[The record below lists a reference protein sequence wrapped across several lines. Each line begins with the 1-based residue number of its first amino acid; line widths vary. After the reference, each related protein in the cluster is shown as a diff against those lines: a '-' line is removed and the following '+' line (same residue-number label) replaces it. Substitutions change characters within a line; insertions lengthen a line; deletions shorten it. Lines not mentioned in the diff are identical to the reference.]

1 VSRYFTIGGIRHV
14 LLIAIAVGA
23 FALIIA
29 SPAKDR
35 IGNLSIVSDEDPC
48 SRPMTGSEVSE
59 PKDLRS
65 INGVLDVD
73 LTIRNSLAS
82 DGSMRYCYVTRD
94 GSQSPTLR
102 VSPGDLLILHLTN
115 NLVES
120 TTENA
125 QKSLAGDFLSGP
137 ICTTKKRSADPC
149 SSGAMTGLSTNLHFH
164 GLTVPPVCHQDDVIN
179 TSIQPS
185 DAPFEYRFRIPDDE
199 APGLYW
205 YHPHVHGFS
214 SAQVQGG
221 ASGALIVEGLERANP
236 VTAGLPERVFVIR
249 DQKVTTPDVQ
259 PTGPAIALPRVRLDR
274 DGDVANN
281 GTGGGLPA
289 RDLSINFV
297 PVPYP
302 NYPPASIVTKPNER
316 QLWRV
321 LNASAITYIDLQN
334 IVGGEAQ
341 QLGVVAIDGAAINGN
356 RPGAPRVSNFNHLLV
371 PPGARAEFI
380 VTGPALGV
388 TGMFVSRAVDTG
400 PGGENDPDRPLAVI
414 HSAENAA
421 EPTSILPA
429 TASQTPASKSP
440 WIGDVAPT
448 RTRKLYF
455 SETVQDPSDPN
466 SPTVFYMTVEGQ
478 TPTVFDPNATIPNIT
493 VTQGDVEDWII
504 ENRTNELHDFHIHQT
519 HFQLVEWSGSLVNE
533 SFLRDTVNVPY
544 FNGTTQEFPSVR
556 LRMDFRDENSVGTF
570 VYHCHLLE
578 HEDGGMMGTIRV
590 VPRDRG

>member
-1 VSRYFTIGGIRHV
+1 MSRYFTVGGIRHV
-14 LLIAIAVGA
+14 LLIAIVACA
-23 FALIIA
+23 FSLIIA
-29 SPAKDR
+29 SSAKDR
-35 IGNLSIVSDEDPC
+35 FGNLSIVSEEDPC
-48 SRPMTGSEVSE
+48 SRPMIGSEVSE
-59 PKDLRS
+59 PKNLRS

-73 LTIRNSLAS
+73 LTIRNSVSS
-82 DGSMRYCYVTRD
+82 DGSMHYCYVTRD

-115 NLVES
+115 KLVSSS
-120 TTENA
+120 TADA

-149 SSGAMTGLSTNLHFH
+149 SSGVMTGLSTNLHFH
-164 GLTVPPVCHQDDVIN
+164 GLTVPPVCHQDDVLN

-249 DQKVTTPDVQ
+249 DQKVATPELQ
-259 PTGPAIALPRVRLDR
+259 PTGPAVALPRIRLDR

-281 GTGGGLPA
+281 GTGSGLPA

-302 NYPPASIVTKPNER
+302 NYPPASILTKPNER

-321 LNASAITYIDLQN
+321 LNASAITYIDLQ
-334 IVGGEAQ
+334 IVYGGEAQ

-400 PGGENDPDRPLAVI
+400 PGGENDPDRPLAAI
-414 HSAENAA
+414 HSDENAA
-421 EPTSILPA
+421 EPTSILPV
-429 TASQTPASKSP
+429 TASQLPAPKNP

-455 SETVQDPSDPN
+455 SETVQDPSNPN

-478 TPTVFDPNATIPNIT
+478 TPTVFNPNATIPNIT

>member
-1 VSRYFTIGGIRHV
+1 MSRYFTIGGIRHV
-14 LLIAIAVGA
+14 LLIAIAVGE
-23 FALIIA
+23 FALVLA
-29 SPAKDR
+29 SSAKDR
-35 IGNLSIVSDEDPC
+35 IGNLSIVSEEDPC
-48 SRPMTGSEVSE
+48 SRPTTGSEVSE

-73 LTIRNSLAS
+73 LTIRNSMAS
-82 DGSMRYCYVTRD
+82 DGSMHYCYVTRD

-115 NLVES
+115 KLVGS
-120 TTENA
+120 TTQDA
-125 QKSLAGDFLSGP
+125 QKSLAGDFFSGP
-137 ICTTKKRSADPC
+137 LCTTKKRGSDPC

-164 GLTVPPVCHQDDVIN
+164 GLTVPPVCHQDDVLN

-249 DQKVTTPDVQ
+249 DQKVMTPDVQ

-274 DGDVANN
+274 DGDVANS
-281 GTGGGLPA
+281 GTGSGLPA

-302 NYPPASIVTKPNER
+302 NYPPASIWTKPSER

-321 LNASAITYIDLQN
+321 LNASSITYIDLQ
-334 IVGGEAQ
+334 IIFGGEAQ

-356 RPGAPRVSNFNHLLV
+356 RPGVPRVSNFNHLLV

-400 PGGENDPDRPLAVI
+400 PGGENDPDRPLAAI

-421 EPTSILPA
+421 EPTSILPV
-429 TASQTPASKSP
+429 TASQLPAPKSP

-466 SPTVFYMTVEGQ
+466 SPTIFYMTVEGQ

-556 LRMDFRDENSVGTF
+556 LRMDFRDANSVGTF

-590 VPRDRG
+590 VPRDRS